1 MAEEFD
7 PPGGVVDEG
16 VAEGD
21 DGGVRNVGGAG
32 VFGDEVVAAGEVDL
46 LADPCDAAD
55 AAGDGDFPVGE
66 HGAEGK
72 GLEPVPAREEGGA
85 VDGIAGKPEVGGD
98 AEGVGEFGEGD
109 GGGLAV
115 GVGDEG
121 DVADALAGE
130 LAGECLDVCG
140 PVAGMVGGDLRGGKL
155 TDDGEKRILRPR
167 ACVLGFAKT
176 LECEDGSHV

>member
-21 DGGVRNVGGAG
+21 DEGFRNVGAG
-32 VFGDEVVAAGEVDL
+32 GIFGDEVVAAGEVDL
-46 LADPCDAAD
+46 LANPCDAAD
-55 AAGDGDFPVGE
+55 AAGDGDFAVGE
-66 HGAEGK
+66 HGAEGE
-72 GLEPVPAREEGGA
+72 GLEPVPAGEEGGA
-85 VDGIAGKPEVGGD
+85 VYGIAGKPEVGGD

-130 LAGECLDVCG
+130 FVGEFFYVCG
-140 PVAGMVGGDLRGGKL
+140 PVFRVIGGD
-155 TDDGEKRILRPR
+155 
-167 ACVLGFAKT
+167 
-176 LECEDGSHV
+176 S

>member
-1 MAEEFD
+1 MEFRAD
-7 PPGGVVDEG
+7 EVHPAGGVVDEG

-21 DGGVRNVGGAG
+21 DEGVRNVGAG
-32 VFGDEVVAAGEVDL
+32 GILGDEVVAAGKVDL

-66 HGAEGK
+66 HGAEGE
-72 GLEPVPAREEGGA
+72 GLEPVPAGEEGGA
-85 VDGIAGKPEVGGD
+85 VDGIASQPEVGGD

-121 DVADALAGE
+121 DVADALAGK
-130 LAGECLDVCG
+130 LVGE
-140 PVAGMVGGDLRGGKL
+140 
-155 TDDGEKRILRPR
+155 
-167 ACVLGFAKT
+167 
-176 LECEDGSHV
+176 

>member
-1 MAEEFD
+1 MADEVH
-7 PPGGVVDEG
+7 PAGGVVDEG

-21 DGGVRNVGGAG
+21 DEGLRDVGAGG
-32 VFGDEVVAAGEVDL
+32 VFGDEVVAAGEVDF

-55 AAGDGDFPVGE
+55 AAGDGDFTVGE
-66 HGAEGK
+66 HGAEGE
-72 GLEPVPAREEGGA
+72 GLEAVPAGEEGGA
-85 VDGIAGKPEVGGD
+85 VYGIAGKPEVGGD

-130 LAGECLDVCG
+130 FVGKFFYVCG
-140 PVAGMVGGDLRGGKL
+140 PVFRVIGGD
-155 TDDGEKRILRPR
+155 
-167 ACVLGFAKT
+167 
-176 LECEDGSHV
+176 S